1 MKAKYLLAIGII
13 AILATNLIVGYS
25 IGRIV
30 KAASTSDSAIMPK
43 SDSNSNSNIGP
54 GTSGNAVLPNENEHL
69 QSVGS
74 TEAPTNST
82 VAKSLVVTAIP
93 DKPSISVGKPEVI
106 HVKAAMEN
114 GTGIS
119 NVTIRSMII
128 DYVTSKEKVLLGG
141 KTDKK
146 GEIDLTANIGTHAKP
161 GQFLA
166 LVNATSPDGQEKG
179 VSTGFV
185 VTDSSVKSSGSG
197 SGSSG
202 GGSSKDSKGHC
213 SGSSCR

>member
-1 MKAKYLLAIGII
+1 MQKHSLTIAIII
-13 AILATNLIVGYS
+13 AILATNLIVGYT
-25 IGRIV
+25 IGKVV
-30 KAASTSDSAIMPK
+30 KAASTNDMTKQPIGNTGS
-43 SDSNSNSNIGP
+43 IGP
-54 GTSGNAVLPNENEHL
+54 GTSGNNVLPNENEHL

-74 TEAPTNST
+74 TEAPTNT
-82 VAKSLVVTAIP
+82 TIAKSLVVTAIP
-93 DKPSISVGKPEVI
+93 DKASISVGKPEII

-114 GTGIS
+114 GTGLS

-146 GEIDLTANIGTHAKP
+146 GELDLTAQIGPHAKP

-166 LVNATSPDGQEKG
+166 LVNATSPDGQQKG

-197 SGSSG
+197 SSSS
-202 GGSSKDSKGHC
+202 SSKDSKGRC